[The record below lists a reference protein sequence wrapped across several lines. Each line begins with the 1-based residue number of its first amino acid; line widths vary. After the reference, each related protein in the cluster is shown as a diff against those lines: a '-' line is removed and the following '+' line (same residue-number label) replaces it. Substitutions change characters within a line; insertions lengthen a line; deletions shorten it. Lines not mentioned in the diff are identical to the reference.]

1 MPLASLLII
10 EDDASIRRGLVDA
23 LSLSGYAARE
33 AADGKAGLEAAL
45 NAGTPNAPGLDLVLL
60 DVMLPKMD
68 GLAVLKELRQSR
80 PTLPVIMLTAKGEEA
95 DRVKGLRL
103 GADDYIVKP
112 FSIAELLARVEA
124 VLRRSP
130 GRTTSLAVLDVAGRR
145 VDFDRREV
153 VHADGSREALTQRE
167 AELLMY
173 LATHKGKAV
182 SREELLQHV
191 WGLDPK
197 GGVAGQTR
205 TVDMAV
211 ARLRTQLRC
220 EGELVQTVRGKGY
233 MLSGDAG
240 GR

>member
-1 MPLASLLII
+1 MPIASLLII

-33 AADGKAGLEAAL
+33 AADGKAGLDAAL

-60 DVMLPKMD
+60 DVMLPKLD

-130 GRTTSLAVLDVAGRR
+130 GRTTTLAVLDIAGRR

-153 VHADGSREALTQRE
+153 AHADGAREVLTQRE

-173 LATHKGKAV
+173 LATHQGKAV

-197 GGVAGQTR
+197 GGVASQTR